1 VGRVQEL
8 RYKRQERREKNLALR
23 TKGNGP
29 RTTDYGLKVKTLSK
43 SKLQYLRSL
52 SQRKIRERDGVF
64 LVEGW
69 HSLEEACAVLKEIQ
83 ILVHTKQAGENP
95 RFAPVLRSAQ
105 PICHEEYEA
114 STKEFSLVADTV
126 TSQGVA
132 AVVKKFSASSDN
144 ELEKLLKGGNDFV
157 VALDQVGDPGN
168 LGAIVRT
175 SDWFGVDAI
184 LLSQNSVELY
194 NPKVVR
200 STMGSIFHLPILEF
214 SDGPGSFAEALSKL
228 RRGGFK
234 LYGAQGSGTSDIRT
248 MTWPKKSVLVIG
260 NEARGISPEISRI
273 LDEHVAIP
281 KFGKAESLNAGVA
294 VGVFLAHRSF
304 QLKK

>member
-1 VGRVQEL
+1 M
-8 RYKRQERREKNLALR
+8 KS
-23 TKGNGP
+23 
-29 RTTDYGLKVKTLSK
+29 LSK

-69 HSLEEACAVLKEIQ
+69 HSLEEVSGVMKEIQ
-83 ILVHTKQAGENP
+83 ILVHTREAGENP
-95 RFAPVLRSAQ
+95 RFASILNSAKR
-105 PICHEEYEA
+105 ICNEEYEA
-114 STKEFSLVADTV
+114 SAKEFSLVADTV

-132 AVVKKFSASSDN
+132 AVVKKFSAGSDS
-144 ELEKLLKGGNDFV
+144 ELERLLTGGNDFV

-168 LGAIVRT
+168 LGTIIRT

-184 LLSQNSVELY
+184 MLSQNSVELY

-200 STMGSIFHLPILEF
+200 STMGSLFHLPILEF
-214 SDGPGSFAEALSKL
+214 PDGPGSFIDALSKL
-228 RRGGFK
+228 RTGGFR
-234 LYGAQGSGTSDIRT
+234 LYGAQVSGTSDIRT
-248 MTWPKKSVLVIG
+248 ITWPKKSVLIIG
-260 NEARGISPEISRI
+260 NETRGISLEISRI

-281 KFGKAESLNAGVA
+281 KFGKAESLNAGIA
-294 VGVFLAHRSF
+294 AGVFLAHRSF